1 MKVGIIIGSV
11 REGRKAEAVAQWV
24 KSQADAH
31 EAAGAAGLEFELVDL
46 KSYELPVL
54 TSATVPGAAQ
64 RHYDSENATR
74 WGQAIDACEAFIFVT
89 PEYNHSVPGAF
100 KNAFDS
106 IGPEWT
112 LKPVAFVSYGADNG
126 VRAVEHWRSIVSNF
140 QMVDVRQQVSMS
152 LFTEFPD
159 GVFTP
164 GERRASEL
172 ATLLGQ
178 LTHLTT
184 RLRG

>member
-11 REGRKAEAVAQWV
+11 REGRKGEAVAQWL
-24 KSQADAH
+24 KAQADSH
-31 EAAGAAGLEFELVDL
+31 EGAKAAGLEFELIDL
-46 KSYELPVL
+46 KAFDLPIL
-54 TSATVPGAAQ
+54 SSATVPGAAK
-64 RHYDSENATR
+64 RNYDNENVTR
-74 WGQAIDACEAFIFVT
+74 WGQAIDSCEAFIFVT

-106 IGPEWT
+106 IAPEWT

-140 QMVDVRQQVSMS
+140 QMIDVRQQVSMS
-152 LFTEFPD
+152 TFREFPD

-164 GERRASEL
+164 GERRASSL
-172 ATLLGQ
+172 ATLLDQ